1 MRRLLLPVLVIPLFA
16 SGGTLSAG
24 LAEEAS
30 PPAPRP
36 PVYVSS
42 FDGYRRFADQPV
54 DSWAAANARVRQ
66 IGGWRAY
73 ARESQ
78 TPIAPEPTSA
88 DTKSSSDGHASH
100 HR

>member
-1 MRRLLLPVLVIPLFA
+1 MRRLLLPVLGVPLFA
-16 SGGTLSAG
+16 SGATLSTDLEIG
-24 LAEEAS
+24 AS
-30 PPAPRP
+30 TPAPSS

-78 TPIAPEPTSA
+78 TPVAPEPTSA
-88 DTKSSSDGHASH
+88 DTKSSSDEHASH

>member
-1 MRRLLLPVLVIPLFA
+1 MRRLLLPVFVVPLFA
-16 SGGTLSAG
+16 LGATMSAG
-24 LAEEAS
+24 LAAEAS
-30 PPAPRP
+30 TPAPRP

-78 TPIAPEPTSA
+78 TAVAPEPTSA
-88 DTKSSSDGHASH
+88 DTKSSSDEHASH